1 MAGFDPSLI
10 WTACR
15 PIIKILLLLAVGFIT
30 ARRNILTTDGSKTL
44 AALLVW
50 VLYPCLL
57 FSNVLAGIDADNL
70 KVFGIMTLAAAINI
84 ALGLALG
91 LAVLYLT
98 NPPRDF
104 RYGAVLATV
113 MGNNS
118 DLPLAIVSSVGASA
132 PFASNGATVGAAYV
146 SAFMCLTNLF
156 FFSVGS
162 LFGEDFRHL
171 QDDADADGHHDN
183 LPAPV
188 TLVQA
193 VDATKDS
200 PPPPSDGNGGQ
211 VIIGDTRFLVSDH
224 ASISGATALASPVDD
239 HHHDPLLRDSTSLGH
254 DRAASP
260 NELTVR
266 TDATVAV
273 AAAAAATHT
282 AVRRTVPTTSLN
294 ADAPSTTA
302 SRTAA
307 DSAVAAVSLSIDD
320 PHRGA
325 TFPAVAAAAPRRSLP
340 RGAGRPATTT
350 RRRRRRPF
358 VLSARGKLLINS
370 ILSVANLAILF
381 GLLCAAVPQLR
392 ALFLNPSLDA
402 STSAGQP
409 PLYIFYD
416 ASAYIGRAAV
426 PMALTN
432 LGAALGRLS
441 LHSFPRPSVVAAVA
455 VARLLVLPAVG
466 VLCVR
471 AVRAANLLGDDRML
485 YFVLMLQSCVPT
497 ASSCVFFTQLWHPRG
512 EATNIAAVVVV
523 QYAAAMVTMTVCVCV
538 MLALVSS

>member
-57 FSNVLAGIDADNL
+57 FSNVLAGIDAENL

-84 ALGLALG
+84 ALGFALG

-146 SAFMCLTNLF
+146 AAFMCLTNLF

-162 LFGEDFRHL
+162 LFGEDFRYL
-171 QDDADADGHHDN
+171 QDDADADGHHDD

-193 VDATKDS
+193 VDAAKDT
-200 PPPPSDGNGGQ
+200 PPPTEGKAGQ
-211 VIIGDTRFLVSDH
+211 VIVVDTCFLVSDH

-239 HHHDPLLRDSTSLGH
+239 HHHDPYLRDSTSLGH

-260 NELTVR
+260 NDHELTVR
-266 TDATVAV
+266 SDATVAV
-273 AAAAAATHT
+273 AVAAHA

-320 PHRGA
+320 PHLGA
-325 TFPAVAAAAPRRSLP
+325 SFPAIAATAPRRSLP
-340 RGAGRPATTT
+340 RGAGRVAAAAT
-350 RRRRRRPF
+350 RRRRRPF
-358 VLSARGKLLINS
+358 VLSARGKLLVNS

-392 ALFLNPSLDA
+392 ALFLNPSLDV

-455 VARLLVLPAVG
+455 VARLLVLPAIG

-512 EATNIAAVVVV
+512 EATNIAAVVIV